1 MKLGSANLI
10 SAQAQRH
17 SLIAVA
23 GVCLLT
29 SSLTVLGQDASNA
42 DKSGYNLL
50 ERTPDHLRREMST
63 DRPDK
68 TESPYTVDAGHYQVE
83 MDLVNYAY
91 DRHNPDHTATRVDSF
106 SLAPINFKVG
116 LLNNVDVQFV
126 VETYNHVREKDLS
139 TGTVIKRRGFGDVT
153 TRVKW
158 NLWGNDNGD
167 TALALMPWIK
177 LPTNQDGLGN
187 DAVEGGLIVPLAV
200 SLPAGWGMGLMT
212 EVDFLERSTGS
223 GYEAEFINSITFAH
237 DIIGDLGGYVE
248 FFSAVNTE
256 SSADWVGTV
265 DLGLT
270 YAVNENVQLD
280 GGVNL
285 GVTRAA
291 DDINPFIGVS
301 WRF

>member
-1 MKLGSANLI
+1 MKPSSQNSI
-10 SAQAQRH
+10 SLKAQQC
-17 SLIAVA
+17 SLIALA
-23 GVCLLT
+23 GVCALT
-29 SSLTVLGQDASNA
+29 SSLTALGQDASNA

-50 ERTPDHLRREMST
+50 ERTPDHLQREMST

-106 SLAPINFKVG
+106 SIAPINFKVG

-212 EVDFLERSTGS
+212 EVDFLERSSGS

-256 SSADWVGTV
+256 ASADWVGTL

-291 DDINPFIGVS
+291 EDINPFIGVS